1 MDDRQKKILGLM
13 ATAFSGDDNV
23 QIGVLNAL
31 DDQFDESTFQYQQG
45 IDSVIN
51 NIPEAK
57 KLAIESKKKEE
68 ARKQKAIDLGNLYK
82 LQSPG
87 LDKSYPDYI
96 INNLVVFDILYLPL
110 INSIYAIE
118 SFL

>member
-45 IDSVIN
+45 I
-51 NIPEAK
+51 
-57 KLAIESKKKEE
+57 
-68 ARKQKAIDLGNLYK
+68 
-82 LQSPG
+82 
-87 LDKSYPDYI
+87 
-96 INNLVVFDILYLPL
+96 
-110 INSIYAIE
+110 
-118 SFL
+118 FLHPR